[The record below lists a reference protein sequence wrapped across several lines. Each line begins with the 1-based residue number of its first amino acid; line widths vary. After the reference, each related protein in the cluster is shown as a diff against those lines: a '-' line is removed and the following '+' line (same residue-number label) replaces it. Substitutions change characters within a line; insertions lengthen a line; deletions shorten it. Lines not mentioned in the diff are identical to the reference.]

1 MTDEELKS
9 YEDKLLELK
18 VSRGKLIRQRKKLL
32 DDLNLYGFNIKYDEL
47 GLDKLRTL
55 YYKKEMFSKNQNG

>member
-18 VSRGKLIRQRKKLL
+18 VSRGKLIRQRRKLL
-32 DDLNLYGFNIKYDEL
+32 EDDNV
-47 GLDKLRTL
+47 
-55 YYKKEMFSKNQNG
+55 KNTSI

>member
-1 MTDEELKS
+1 MRDEELKS

-32 DDLNLYGFNIKYDEL
+32 EDDKGIFKNKSYNLTK
-47 GLDKLRTL
+47 
-55 YYKKEMFSKNQNG
+55 

>member
-18 VSRGKLIRQRKKLL
+18 VGRGKLIRQRKKLL
-32 DDLNLYGFNIKYDEL
+32 EDDNVKKYLGIEKNLIHLLK
-47 GLDKLRTL
+47 KQWL
-55 YYKKEMFSKNQNG
+55 YKV